1 MIRLGEMSFKP
12 GIEKAIRQEV
22 KRLYQLDLDPAV
34 EHPKNDRFGDY
45 ATGVSL
51 RIATE
56 LKSDPLE
63 IAQQLSQKLSAISN
77 QQSAIRKIE
86 VAPPGFINF
95 WLTPEALVKEVNQIN
110 KLKGDYGK
118 TDIGKGKTVL
128 VDYSSPN
135 IAKPFGIGH
144 LRSTIIGQALYN
156 LYSFSGWKAVGENY
170 LGDWGTQF
178 GKLIYAV
185 LKWGDLQKLARAGGI
200 KELEKL
206 YVKFHQEVTKDP
218 SLEEKA
224 REWFKRLEDGD
235 KEAMGLWKKF
245 REWSVAEFERVYKL
259 LGMKF
264 DKMIG
269 ESFFVTQA
277 YQVIKEAKAKGL
289 AIESEGAL
297 VIPFPEEAK
306 LPPLI
311 LLKSDKATTYET
323 RDLAAIKARKK
334 KYHPDLFLYETG
346 VEQALRFR
354 QLFLAAQ
361 MLGYGTPNQFVH
373 IGHGLYRLP
382 EGKISTRLGRT
393 IYLEEVL
400 QEAIAKA
407 RKIVEKNPKLS
418 NREKDQVS
426 KAVGI
431 GAVKYNDL
439 SRHYSTEVIFDWGK
453 MLSLEGNSAPYLQYT
468 FARAKS
474 VLRKSGKKKLSP
486 ITYHLSLTNEE
497 LPLLRFI
504 YRFPEVI
511 EEAVVTYSPNL
522 LCNFLF
528 DLAQRFNRFYDRVPI
543 IRAENLELRV
553 VRLALTSATAQVIES
568 GLNLLGI
575 EVPERL

>member
-1 MIRLGEMSFKP
+1 MSFKSE
-12 GIEKAIRQEV
+12 IEQAVRKQA
-22 KRLYQLDLDPAV
+22 KKLFDLESEPSL
-34 EHPKNDRFGDY
+34 EHPKNEDFGDY

-51 RIATE
+51 TIASE
-56 LKSDPLE
+56 LKADSLE
-63 IAQQLSQKLSAISN
+63 IAHQLKESLIAQLPTDLID
-77 QQSAIRKIE
+77 RVE
-86 VAPPGFINF
+86 VVSPGFINF
-95 WLTPEALVKEVNQIN
+95 WLAPETLVKEVNRIN

-135 IAKPFGIGH
+135 IAKPFGVGH

-156 LYSFSGWKAVGENY
+156 LYSFAGWKAVGENY
-170 LGDWGTQF
+170 LGDWGTQS

-185 LKWGDLQKLARAGGI
+185 LKWGDLQKLARVGRI

-206 YVKFHQEVTKDP
+206 YVKFHQEAEKDP

-245 REWSVAEFERVYKL
+245 REWSIVEFERIYKL

-264 DKMIG
+264 NKMIG

-277 YQVIKEAKAKGL
+277 YQVIKEAKAKGV

-311 LLKSDKATTYET
+311 LLKSDEATTYES
-323 RDLAAIKARKK
+323 RDLAAIKVRKK

-361 MLGYGTPNQFVH
+361 MLGYGTANQFVH

-393 IYLEEVL
+393 VHLEEVL
-400 QEAIAKA
+400 EEAISKA
-407 RKIVEKNPKLS
+407 RKIVE
-418 NREKDQVS
+418 EKSPSWRTSSQKEKVS

-468 FARAKS
+468 YARAKS
-474 VLRKSGKKKLSP
+474 VLRKAKVKK
-486 ITYHLSLTNEE
+486 ITSITQLLNNSITDAE

-504 YRFPEVI
+504 YRFPEVV

-543 IRAENLELRV
+543 LKAESSEVRALR
-553 VRLALTSATAQVIES
+553 LGLTAAVAQVIKT
-568 GLNLLGI
+568 GLTLLGI
-575 EVPERL
+575 ETLEKL

>member
-1 MIRLGEMSFKP
+1 MSFKSE
-12 GIEKAIRQEV
+12 IEQAVRKQA
-22 KRLYQLDLDPAV
+22 KKLFDLESEPSL
-34 EHPKNDRFGDY
+34 EHPKNEDFGDY

-51 RIATE
+51 TIASE
-56 LKSDPLE
+56 LKADSLE
-63 IAQQLSQKLSAISN
+63 IAHQLKESLIAQLPTDLID
-77 QQSAIRKIE
+77 RVE
-86 VAPPGFINF
+86 VVSPGFINF
-95 WLTPEALVKEVNQIN
+95 WLAPETLVKEVNRIN

-135 IAKPFGIGH
+135 IAKPFGVGH

-156 LYSFSGWKAVGENY
+156 LYSFAGWKAVGENY

-185 LKWGDLQKLARAGGI
+185 LKWGDLQKLARAGRI

-206 YVKFHQEVTKDP
+206 YVKFHQEAEKDP

-245 REWSVAEFERVYKL
+245 REWSIVEFERIYKL

-277 YQVIKEAKAKGL
+277 YQVIKEAKAKGV

-311 LLKSDKATTYET
+311 LLKSDEATTYES
-323 RDLAAIKARKK
+323 RDLAAIKVRKK

-361 MLGYGTPNQFVH
+361 MLGYGTANQFVH
-373 IGHGLYRLP
+373 IGHRLYRLP

-393 IYLEEVL
+393 VHLEEVL
-400 QEAIAKA
+400 EEAISKA
-407 RKIVEKNPKLS
+407 RKIVE
-418 NREKDQVS
+418 EKSPSWRTSSQKEKVS

-468 FARAKS
+468 YARAKS
-474 VLRKSGKKKLSP
+474 VLRKAKVKK
-486 ITYHLSLTNEE
+486 ITSITQLLNNSITDAE

-504 YRFPEVI
+504 YRFPEVV

-543 IRAENLELRV
+543 LKAESSEVRALR
-553 VRLALTSATAQVIES
+553 LGLTAAVAQVIKT
-568 GLNLLGI
+568 GLTLLGI
-575 EVPERL
+575 ETLEKL

>member
-1 MIRLGEMSFKP
+1 MSFKSE
-12 GIEKAIRQEV
+12 IEQAVRKQA
-22 KRLYQLDLDPAV
+22 KKLFDLESEPSL
-34 EHPKNDRFGDY
+34 EHPKNEDFGDY

-51 RIATE
+51 TIASE
-56 LKSDPLE
+56 LKANSLE
-63 IAQQLSQKLSAISN
+63 IAHQLKESLIAQLPTDLID
-77 QQSAIRKIE
+77 RVE
-86 VAPPGFINF
+86 VVSPGFINF
-95 WLTPEALVKEVNQIN
+95 WLAPETLVKEVNRIN

-135 IAKPFGIGH
+135 IAKPFGVGH

-156 LYSFSGWKAVGENY
+156 LYSFAGWKAVGENY

-185 LKWGDLQKLARAGGI
+185 LKWGDLQKLARAGRI

-206 YVKFHQEVTKDP
+206 YVKFHQEAEKDP

-245 REWSVAEFERVYKL
+245 REWSIVEFERIYKL

-264 DKMIG
+264 NKMIG

-277 YQVIKEAKAKGL
+277 YQVIKEAKAKGV

-311 LLKSDKATTYET
+311 LLKSDEATTYES
-323 RDLAAIKARKK
+323 RDLAAIKVRKK

-361 MLGYGTPNQFVH
+361 MLGYGTANQFVH

-393 IYLEEVL
+393 VHLEEVL
-400 QEAIAKA
+400 EEAISKA
-407 RKIVEKNPKLS
+407 RKIVE
-418 NREKDQVS
+418 EKSPSWRTSSQKEKVS

-468 FARAKS
+468 YARAKS
-474 VLRKSGKKKLSP
+474 VLRKAKVKK
-486 ITYHLSLTNEE
+486 ITSITQLLNNSITDAE

-504 YRFPEVI
+504 YRFPEVV

-543 IRAENLELRV
+543 LKAESSEVRALR
-553 VRLALTSATAQVIES
+553 LGLTAAVAQVIKT
-568 GLNLLGI
+568 GLTLLGI
-575 EVPERL
+575 ETLEKL

>member
-1 MIRLGEMSFKP
+1 MSFKSE
-12 GIEKAIRQEV
+12 IEQAVRKQA
-22 KRLYQLDLDPAV
+22 KKLFDLESEPSL
-34 EHPKNDRFGDY
+34 EHPKNEDFGDY

-51 RIATE
+51 TITSE
-56 LKSDPLE
+56 LKANSLE
-63 IAQQLSQKLSAISN
+63 IAHQLKESLIAQLPTDLID
-77 QQSAIRKIE
+77 RVE
-86 VAPPGFINF
+86 VVSPGFINF
-95 WLTPEALVKEVNQIN
+95 WLAPETLVKEVNRIN

-135 IAKPFGIGH
+135 IAKPFGVGH

-156 LYSFSGWKAVGENY
+156 LYSFAGWKAVGENY
-170 LGDWGTQF
+170 LGDWGTQS

-185 LKWGDLQKLARAGGI
+185 LKWGDLQKLARAGRI

-206 YVKFHQEVTKDP
+206 YVKFHQEAEKDP

-245 REWSVAEFERVYKL
+245 REWSIVEFERIYKL

-277 YQVIKEAKAKGL
+277 YQVIKEAKAKGV

-311 LLKSDKATTYET
+311 LLKSDEATTYES
-323 RDLAAIKARKK
+323 RDLAAIKVRKK

-361 MLGYGTPNQFVH
+361 MLGYGTANQFVH

-393 IYLEEVL
+393 VHLEEVL
-400 QEAIAKA
+400 EEAISKA
-407 RKIVEKNPKLS
+407 RKIVE
-418 NREKDQVS
+418 EKSPSWRTSSQKEKVS

-468 FARAKS
+468 YARAKS
-474 VLRKSGKKKLSP
+474 VLRKAKVKK
-486 ITYHLSLTNEE
+486 ITSITQLLNNSITDAE

-504 YRFPEVI
+504 YRFPEVV

-543 IRAENLELRV
+543 LKAESSEVRALR
-553 VRLALTSATAQVIES
+553 LGLTAAVAQVIKT
-568 GLNLLGI
+568 GLTLLGI
-575 EVPERL
+575 ETLEKL

>member
-1 MIRLGEMSFKP
+1 MSFKSE
-12 GIEKAIRQEV
+12 IEQAVRKQA
-22 KRLYQLDLDPAV
+22 KKLFDLESEPSL
-34 EHPKNDRFGDY
+34 EHPKNEDFGDY

-51 RIATE
+51 TIASE
-56 LKSDPLE
+56 LKANSLE
-63 IAQQLSQKLSAISN
+63 IAHQLKESLIAQLPTDLID
-77 QQSAIRKIE
+77 RVE
-86 VAPPGFINF
+86 VVSPGFINF
-95 WLTPEALVKEVNQIN
+95 WLAPETLVKEVNRIN

-135 IAKPFGIGH
+135 IAKPFGVGH

-156 LYSFSGWKAVGENY
+156 LYSFAGWKAVGENY
-170 LGDWGTQF
+170 LGDWGTQS

-185 LKWGDLQKLARAGGI
+185 LKWGDLQKLARAGRI

-206 YVKFHQEVTKDP
+206 YVKFHQEAEKDP

-245 REWSVAEFERVYKL
+245 REWSIVEFERIYKL

-277 YQVIKEAKAKGL
+277 YQVIKEAKAKGV

-311 LLKSDKATTYET
+311 LLKSDEATTYES
-323 RDLAAIKARKK
+323 RDLAAIKVRKK

-361 MLGYGTPNQFVH
+361 MLGYGTANQFVH

-393 IYLEEVL
+393 VHLEEVL
-400 QEAIAKA
+400 EEAISKA
-407 RKIVEKNPKLS
+407 RKIVE
-418 NREKDQVS
+418 EKSPSWRTSSQKEKVS

-468 FARAKS
+468 YARAKS
-474 VLRKSGKKKLSP
+474 VLRKAKVKK
-486 ITYHLSLTNEE
+486 ITSITQLLNNSITDAE

-504 YRFPEVI
+504 YRFPEVV

-543 IRAENLELRV
+543 LKAESSEVRALR
-553 VRLALTSATAQVIES
+553 LGLTAAVAQVIKT
-568 GLNLLGI
+568 GLTLLGI
-575 EVPERL
+575 ETLEKL

>member
-1 MIRLGEMSFKP
+1 MSFKSE
-12 GIEKAIRQEV
+12 IEQAVRKQA
-22 KRLYQLDLDPAV
+22 KKLFDLESEPSL
-34 EHPKNDRFGDY
+34 EHPKNEDFGDY

-51 RIATE
+51 TIASE
-56 LKSDPLE
+56 LKANSLE
-63 IAQQLSQKLSAISN
+63 IAHQLKESLIAQLPTDLID
-77 QQSAIRKIE
+77 RVE
-86 VAPPGFINF
+86 VVSPGFINF
-95 WLTPEALVKEVNQIN
+95 WLAPETLVKEVNRIN

-135 IAKPFGIGH
+135 IAKPFGVGH

-156 LYSFSGWKAVGENY
+156 LYSFAGWKAVGENY

-185 LKWGDLQKLARAGGI
+185 LKWGDLQKLARAGRI

-206 YVKFHQEVTKDP
+206 YVKFHQEAEKDP

-245 REWSVAEFERVYKL
+245 REWSIVEFERIYKL

-277 YQVIKEAKAKGL
+277 YQVIKEAKAKGV

-311 LLKSDKATTYET
+311 LLKSDEATTYES
-323 RDLAAIKARKK
+323 RDLAAIKVRKK

-361 MLGYGTPNQFVH
+361 MLGYGTANQFVH

-393 IYLEEVL
+393 VHLEEVL
-400 QEAIAKA
+400 EEAISKA
-407 RKIVEKNPKLS
+407 RKIVE
-418 NREKDQVS
+418 EKSPSWRTSSQKEKVS

-468 FARAKS
+468 YARAKS
-474 VLRKSGKKKLSP
+474 VLRKAKVKK
-486 ITYHLSLTNEE
+486 ITSITQLLNNSITDAE

-504 YRFPEVI
+504 YRFPEVV

-543 IRAENLELRV
+543 LKAESSEVRALR
-553 VRLALTSATAQVIES
+553 LGLTAAVAQVIKT
-568 GLNLLGI
+568 GLTLLGI
-575 EVPERL
+575 ETLEKL

>member
-1 MIRLGEMSFKP
+1 MSFKSE
-12 GIEKAIRQEV
+12 IEQAVRKQA
-22 KRLYQLDLDPAV
+22 KKLFDLESEPSL
-34 EHPKNDRFGDY
+34 EHPKNEDFGDY

-51 RIATE
+51 TIASE
-56 LKSDPLE
+56 LKADSLE
-63 IAQQLSQKLSAISN
+63 IAHQLKESLIAQLPTDLID
-77 QQSAIRKIE
+77 RVE
-86 VAPPGFINF
+86 VVSPGFINF
-95 WLTPEALVKEVNQIN
+95 WLAPETLVKEVNRIN

-135 IAKPFGIGH
+135 IAKPFGVGH

-156 LYSFSGWKAVGENY
+156 LYSFAGWKAVGENY
-170 LGDWGTQF
+170 LGDWGTQS

-185 LKWGDLQKLARAGGI
+185 LKWGDLQKLARVGRI

-206 YVKFHQEVTKDP
+206 YVKFHQEAEKDP

-245 REWSVAEFERVYKL
+245 REWSIVEFERIYKL

-277 YQVIKEAKAKGL
+277 YQVIKEAKAKGV

-311 LLKSDKATTYET
+311 LLKSDEATTYES
-323 RDLAAIKARKK
+323 RDLAAIKVRKK

-361 MLGYGTPNQFVH
+361 MLGYGTANQFVH

-393 IYLEEVL
+393 VHLEEVL
-400 QEAIAKA
+400 EEAISKA
-407 RKIVEKNPKLS
+407 RKIVE
-418 NREKDQVS
+418 EKSPSWRTSSQKEKVS

-468 FARAKS
+468 YARAKS
-474 VLRKSGKKKLSP
+474 VLRKAKVKK
-486 ITYHLSLTNEE
+486 ITSITQLLNNSITDAE

-504 YRFPEVI
+504 YRFPEVV

-543 IRAENLELRV
+543 LKAESSEVRALR
-553 VRLALTSATAQVIES
+553 LGLTAAVAQVIKT
-568 GLNLLGI
+568 GLTLLGI
-575 EVPERL
+575 ETLEKL

>member
-1 MIRLGEMSFKP
+1 MSFKSE
-12 GIEKAIRQEV
+12 IEQAVRKQA
-22 KRLYQLDLDPAV
+22 KKLFDLESEPSL
-34 EHPKNDRFGDY
+34 EHPKNEDFGDY

-51 RIATE
+51 TIASE
-56 LKSDPLE
+56 LKANSLE
-63 IAQQLSQKLSAISN
+63 IAHQLKESLIAQLPTDLID
-77 QQSAIRKIE
+77 RVE
-86 VAPPGFINF
+86 VVSPGFINF
-95 WLTPEALVKEVNQIN
+95 WLAPETLVKEVNRIN

-135 IAKPFGIGH
+135 IAKPFGVGH

-156 LYSFSGWKAVGENY
+156 LYSFAGWKAVGENY
-170 LGDWGTQF
+170 LGDWGTQS

-185 LKWGDLQKLARAGGI
+185 LKWGDLQKLARAGRI

-206 YVKFHQEVTKDP
+206 YVKFHQEAEKDP

-245 REWSVAEFERVYKL
+245 REWSIVEFERIYKL

-264 DKMIG
+264 NKMIG

-277 YQVIKEAKAKGL
+277 YQVIKEAKAKGV

-311 LLKSDKATTYET
+311 LLKSDEATTYES
-323 RDLAAIKARKK
+323 RDLAAIKVRKK

-361 MLGYGTPNQFVH
+361 MLGYGTANQFVH

-393 IYLEEVL
+393 VHLEEVL
-400 QEAIAKA
+400 EEAISKA
-407 RKIVEKNPKLS
+407 RKIVE
-418 NREKDQVS
+418 EKSPSWRTSSQKEKVS

-468 FARAKS
+468 YARAKS
-474 VLRKSGKKKLSP
+474 VLRKAKVKK
-486 ITYHLSLTNEE
+486 ITSITQLLNNSITDAE

-504 YRFPEVI
+504 YRFPEVV

-543 IRAENLELRV
+543 LKAESSEVRALR
-553 VRLALTSATAQVIES
+553 LGLTAAVAQVIKT
-568 GLNLLGI
+568 GLTLLGI
-575 EVPERL
+575 ETLEKL

>member
-1 MIRLGEMSFKP
+1 MSFKSE
-12 GIEKAIRQEV
+12 IEQAVRKQA
-22 KRLYQLDLDPAV
+22 KKLFDLESEPSL
-34 EHPKNDRFGDY
+34 EHPKNEDFGDY

-51 RIATE
+51 TITSE
-56 LKSDPLE
+56 LKANSLE
-63 IAQQLSQKLSAISN
+63 IAHQLKESLIAQLPTDLID
-77 QQSAIRKIE
+77 RVE
-86 VAPPGFINF
+86 VVSPGFINF
-95 WLTPEALVKEVNQIN
+95 WLAPETLVKEVNRIN

-135 IAKPFGIGH
+135 IAKPFGVGH

-156 LYSFSGWKAVGENY
+156 LYSFAGWKAVGENY

-185 LKWGDLQKLARAGGI
+185 LKWGDLQKLARAGRI

-206 YVKFHQEVTKDP
+206 YVKFHQEAEKDP

-245 REWSVAEFERVYKL
+245 REWSIVEFERIYKL

-277 YQVIKEAKAKGL
+277 YQVIKEAKAKGV

-311 LLKSDKATTYET
+311 LLKSDEATTYES
-323 RDLAAIKARKK
+323 RDLAAIKVRKK

-361 MLGYGTPNQFVH
+361 MLGYGTANQFVH

-393 IYLEEVL
+393 VHLEEVL
-400 QEAIAKA
+400 EEAISKA
-407 RKIVEKNPKLS
+407 RKIVE
-418 NREKDQVS
+418 EKSPSWRTSSQKEKVS

-468 FARAKS
+468 YARAKS
-474 VLRKSGKKKLSP
+474 VLRKAKVKK
-486 ITYHLSLTNEE
+486 ITSITQLLNNSITDAE

-504 YRFPEVI
+504 YRFPEVV

-543 IRAENLELRV
+543 LKAESSEVRALR
-553 VRLALTSATAQVIES
+553 LGLTAAVAQVIKT
-568 GLNLLGI
+568 GLTLLGI
-575 EVPERL
+575 ETLEKL

>member
-1 MIRLGEMSFKP
+1 MSFKSE
-12 GIEKAIRQEV
+12 IEQAVRKQA
-22 KRLYQLDLDPAV
+22 KKLFDLESEPSL
-34 EHPKNDRFGDY
+34 EHPKNEDFGDY

-51 RIATE
+51 TIASE
-56 LKSDPLE
+56 LKADSLE
-63 IAQQLSQKLSAISN
+63 IAHQLKESLIAQLPTDLID
-77 QQSAIRKIE
+77 RVE
-86 VAPPGFINF
+86 VVSPGFINF
-95 WLTPEALVKEVNQIN
+95 WLAPETLVKEVNRIN

-135 IAKPFGIGH
+135 IAKPFGVGH

-156 LYSFSGWKAVGENY
+156 LYSFAGWKAVGENY
-170 LGDWGTQF
+170 LGDWGTQS

-185 LKWGDLQKLARAGGI
+185 LKWGDLQKLARAGRI

-206 YVKFHQEVTKDP
+206 YVKFHQEAEKDP

-245 REWSVAEFERVYKL
+245 REWSIVEFERIYKL

-264 DKMIG
+264 NKMIG

-277 YQVIKEAKAKGL
+277 YQVIKEAKAKGV

-311 LLKSDKATTYET
+311 LLKSDEATTYES
-323 RDLAAIKARKK
+323 RDLAAIKVRKK

-361 MLGYGTPNQFVH
+361 MLGYGTANQFVH

-393 IYLEEVL
+393 VHLEEVL
-400 QEAIAKA
+400 EEAISKA
-407 RKIVEKNPKLS
+407 RKIVE
-418 NREKDQVS
+418 EKSPSWRTSSQKEKVS

-468 FARAKS
+468 YARAKS
-474 VLRKSGKKKLSP
+474 VLRKAKVKK
-486 ITYHLSLTNEE
+486 ITSITQLLNNSITDAE

-504 YRFPEVI
+504 YRFPEVV

-543 IRAENLELRV
+543 LKAESSEVRALR
-553 VRLALTSATAQVIES
+553 LGLTAAVAQVIKT
-568 GLNLLGI
+568 GLTLLGI
-575 EVPERL
+575 ETLEKL

>member
-1 MIRLGEMSFKP
+1 MSFKSE
-12 GIEKAIRQEV
+12 IEQAVRKQA
-22 KRLYQLDLDPAV
+22 KKLFDLESEPSL
-34 EHPKNDRFGDY
+34 EHPKNEDFGDY

-51 RIATE
+51 TIASE
-56 LKSDPLE
+56 LKANSLE
-63 IAQQLSQKLSAISN
+63 IAHQLKESLIAQLPTDLID
-77 QQSAIRKIE
+77 RVE
-86 VAPPGFINF
+86 VVSPGFINF
-95 WLTPEALVKEVNQIN
+95 WLAPETLVKEVNRIN

-135 IAKPFGIGH
+135 IAKPFGVGH

-156 LYSFSGWKAVGENY
+156 LYSFAGWKAVGENY
-170 LGDWGTQF
+170 LGDWGTQS

-185 LKWGDLQKLARAGGI
+185 LKWGDLQKLARAGRI

-206 YVKFHQEVTKDP
+206 YVKFHQEAEKDP

-245 REWSVAEFERVYKL
+245 REWSIVEFERIYKL

-264 DKMIG
+264 NKMIG

-277 YQVIKEAKAKGL
+277 YQVIKEAKAKGV

-311 LLKSDKATTYET
+311 LLKSDEATTYES
-323 RDLAAIKARKK
+323 RDLAAIKVRKK

-361 MLGYGTPNQFVH
+361 MLGYGTANQFVH

-393 IYLEEVL
+393 VHLEEVL
-400 QEAIAKA
+400 EEAISKA
-407 RKIVEKNPKLS
+407 RKIVE
-418 NREKDQVS
+418 EKSPSWRTSSQKEKVS

-468 FARAKS
+468 YARAKC
-474 VLRKSGKKKLSP
+474 VLRKAKVKK
-486 ITYHLSLTNEE
+486 ITSITQLLNNSITDAE

-504 YRFPEVI
+504 YRFPEVV

-543 IRAENLELRV
+543 LKAESSEVRALR
-553 VRLALTSATAQVIES
+553 LGLTAAVAQVIKT
-568 GLNLLGI
+568 GLTLLGI
-575 EVPERL
+575 ETLEKL

>member
-1 MIRLGEMSFKP
+1 MSFKSE
-12 GIEKAIRQEV
+12 IEQAVRKQA
-22 KRLYQLDLDPAV
+22 KKLFDLESEPSL
-34 EHPKNDRFGDY
+34 EHPKNEDFGDY

-51 RIATE
+51 TIASE
-56 LKSDPLE
+56 LKADSLE
-63 IAQQLSQKLSAISN
+63 IAHQLKESLIAQLPTDLID
-77 QQSAIRKIE
+77 RVE
-86 VAPPGFINF
+86 VVSPGFINF
-95 WLTPEALVKEVNQIN
+95 WLAPETLVKEVNRIN

-135 IAKPFGIGH
+135 IAKPFGVGH

-156 LYSFSGWKAVGENY
+156 LYSFAGWKAVGENY

-185 LKWGDLQKLARAGGI
+185 LKWGDLQKLARAGRI

-206 YVKFHQEVTKDP
+206 YVKFHQEAEKDP

-245 REWSVAEFERVYKL
+245 REWSIVEFERIYKL

-264 DKMIG
+264 NKMIG

-277 YQVIKEAKAKGL
+277 YQVIKEAKAKGV

-311 LLKSDKATTYET
+311 LLKSDEATTYES
-323 RDLAAIKARKK
+323 RDLAAIKVRKK

-361 MLGYGTPNQFVH
+361 MLGYGTANQFVH

-393 IYLEEVL
+393 VHLEEVL
-400 QEAIAKA
+400 EEAISKA
-407 RKIVEKNPKLS
+407 RKIVE
-418 NREKDQVS
+418 EKSPSWRTSSQKEKVS

-468 FARAKS
+468 YARAKS
-474 VLRKSGKKKLSP
+474 VLRKAKVKK
-486 ITYHLSLTNEE
+486 ITSITQLLNNSITDAE

-504 YRFPEVI
+504 YRFPEVV

-543 IRAENLELRV
+543 LKAESSEVRALR
-553 VRLALTSATAQVIES
+553 LGLTAAVAQVIKT
-568 GLNLLGI
+568 GLTLLGI
-575 EVPERL
+575 ETLEKL

>member
-1 MIRLGEMSFKP
+1 MSFKSE
-12 GIEKAIRQEV
+12 IEQAVRKQA
-22 KRLYQLDLDPAV
+22 KKLFDLESEPSL
-34 EHPKNDRFGDY
+34 EHPKNEDFGDY

-51 RIATE
+51 TIASE
-56 LKSDPLE
+56 LKADSLE
-63 IAQQLSQKLSAISN
+63 IAHQLKESLIAQLPTDLID
-77 QQSAIRKIE
+77 RVE
-86 VAPPGFINF
+86 VVSPGFINF
-95 WLTPEALVKEVNQIN
+95 WLAPETLVKEVNRIN

-135 IAKPFGIGH
+135 IAKPFGVGH

-156 LYSFSGWKAVGENY
+156 LYSFAGWKAVGENY

-185 LKWGDLQKLARAGGI
+185 LKWGDLQKLARAGRI

-206 YVKFHQEVTKDP
+206 YVKFHQEAEKDP

-245 REWSVAEFERVYKL
+245 REWSIVEFERIYKL

-277 YQVIKEAKAKGL
+277 YQVIKEAKAKGV

-311 LLKSDKATTYET
+311 LLKSDEATTYES
-323 RDLAAIKARKK
+323 RDLAAIKVRKK

-361 MLGYGTPNQFVH
+361 MLGYGTANQFVH

-393 IYLEEVL
+393 VHLEEVL
-400 QEAIAKA
+400 EEAISKA
-407 RKIVEKNPKLS
+407 RKIVE
-418 NREKDQVS
+418 EKSPSWRTSSQKEKVS

-468 FARAKS
+468 YARAKS
-474 VLRKSGKKKLSP
+474 VLRKAKVKK
-486 ITYHLSLTNEE
+486 ITSITQLLNNSITDAE

-504 YRFPEVI
+504 YRFPEVV

-543 IRAENLELRV
+543 LKAESSEVRALR
-553 VRLALTSATAQVIES
+553 LGLTAAVAQVIKT
-568 GLNLLGI
+568 GLTLLGI
-575 EVPERL
+575 ETLEKL

>member
-1 MIRLGEMSFKP
+1 MSFKSE
-12 GIEKAIRQEV
+12 IEQAVRKQA
-22 KRLYQLDLDPAV
+22 KKLFDLESEPSL
-34 EHPKNDRFGDY
+34 EHPKNEDFGDY

-51 RIATE
+51 TIASE
-56 LKSDPLE
+56 LKADSLE
-63 IAQQLSQKLSAISN
+63 IAHQLKESLIAQLPTDLID
-77 QQSAIRKIE
+77 RVE
-86 VAPPGFINF
+86 VVSPGFINF
-95 WLTPEALVKEVNQIN
+95 WLAPETLVKEVNRIN

-135 IAKPFGIGH
+135 IAKPFGVGH

-156 LYSFSGWKAVGENY
+156 LYSFAGWKAVGENY

-185 LKWGDLQKLARAGGI
+185 LKWGDLQKLARAGRI

-206 YVKFHQEVTKDP
+206 YVKFHQEAEKDP

-245 REWSVAEFERVYKL
+245 REWSIVEFERIYKL

-264 DKMIG
+264 NKMIG

-277 YQVIKEAKAKGL
+277 YQVIKEAKAKGV

-311 LLKSDKATTYET
+311 LLKSDEATTYES
-323 RDLAAIKARKK
+323 RDLAAIKVRKK

-361 MLGYGTPNQFVH
+361 MLGYGTANQFVH

-393 IYLEEVL
+393 VHLEEVL
-400 QEAIAKA
+400 EEAISKA
-407 RKIVEKNPKLS
+407 RKIVE
-418 NREKDQVS
+418 EKSPSWRTSSQKEKVS

-468 FARAKS
+468 YAQAKS
-474 VLRKSGKKKLSP
+474 VLRKAKVKK
-486 ITYHLSLTNEE
+486 ITSITQLLNNSITDAE

-504 YRFPEVI
+504 YRFPEVV

-543 IRAENLELRV
+543 LKAESSEVRALR
-553 VRLALTSATAQVIES
+553 LGLTAAVAQVIKT
-568 GLNLLGI
+568 GLTLLGI
-575 EVPERL
+575 ETLEKL